1 MSTKLEK
8 RRLGRTEMRPNSL
21 ALGAAWLWR
30 KPDAEVIGGIRRAV
44 ELGINYIDTYPG
56 HAEHLWGEALSEGR
70 DREVAPTVLHRDQ
83 EVSPTELHRDQ
94 EVSPT
99 EVNRDREVSPT
110 GTLRE
115 QIYLQAKVGTHPER
129 RKDFSADGTRWS
141 VMNSLKHLRTDYLD
155 AVLIH
160 DPEDME
166 SVLAPG
172 RALDTLVEMKAEG
185 YVRHIGAGVRSHDF
199 HRAFIETGHIDII
212 LTFLDYTLLSQSVAE
227 TTLPLAR
234 EHDIG
239 IILASPLGMGSLTG
253 VEPNVADERRR
264 NPDAVPKAHAMW
276 QWCQERGVNIRHLA
290 MQFCLAAPIDGVV
303 MFGPADTAQI
313 EDGYEAATAEIPP
326 EIWEAF
332 EAEFGITRG
341 M

>member
-8 RRLGRTEMRPNSL
+8 RRLGRTEMRPHSL
-21 ALGAAWLWR
+21 ALGAAWLWQ
-30 KPDAEVIGGIRRAV
+30 KPDAEVIGSIRRAV

-56 HAEHLWGEALSEGR
+56 HAEHLWGEALSGSQ
-70 DREVAPTVLHRDQ
+70 DREG
-83 EVSPTELHRDQ
+83 
-94 EVSPT
+94 
-99 EVNRDREVSPT
+99 SPT
-110 GTLRE
+110 GVLRE
-115 QIYLQAKVGTHPER
+115 QVYLQGKVGTHPER

-160 DPEDME
+160 DPIDME
-166 SVLAPG
+166 SVLGPG
-172 RALDTLVEMKAEG
+172 CALDTLVEMKAEG
-185 YVRHIGAGVRSHDF
+185 YVRHIGAGVRSHEF
-199 HRAFIETGHIDII
+199 HRAFIETGHVDII

-234 EHDIG
+234 EHDVG

-253 VEPNVADERRR
+253 AEPNVADERRR
-264 NPDAVPKAHAMW
+264 NPGAEPKARAMW
-276 QWCQERGVNIRHLA
+276 RWCQERGVNIRHLA

-326 EIWEAF
+326 EIWDAF
-332 EAEFGITRG
+332 EAEFGVRRG

>member
-8 RRLGRTEMRPNSL
+8 RRLGRTEMRPHSL
-21 ALGAAWLWR
+21 ALGAAWLWQ

-56 HAEHLWGEALSEGR
+56 HAEHLWGEALSG
-70 DREVAPTVLHRDQ
+70 
-83 EVSPTELHRDQ
+83 
-94 EVSPT
+94 
-99 EVNRDREVSPT
+99 NRDREVSPT

-115 QIYLQAKVGTHPER
+115 QVYLQAKVGTHPER

-160 DPEDME
+160 DPIDME
-166 SVLAPG
+166 SVLGPG
-172 RALDTLVEMKAEG
+172 CALETLVEMKAEG
-185 YVRHIGAGVRSHDF
+185 YVRHIGAGVRSHEF
-199 HRAFIETGHIDII
+199 HRAFIETGHVDII

-234 EHDIG
+234 EHDVG

-253 VEPNVADERRR
+253 AEPNVADERRR
-264 NPDAVPKAHAMW
+264 NPGAEPKARAMW
-276 QWCQERGVNIRHLA
+276 RWCQERGVNIRHLA

-326 EIWEAF
+326 EIWDAF
-332 EAEFGITRG
+332 EAEFGVRRG

>member
-56 HAEHLWGEALSEGR
+56 HAEHLWGEALSGCQ
-70 DREVAPTVLHRDQ
+70 DQ
-83 EVSPTELHRDQ
+83 
-94 EVSPT
+94 
-99 EVNRDREVSPT
+99 EVSPT

-160 DPEDME
+160 DPGDME

-185 YVRHIGAGVRSHDF
+185 YVRHIGAGVRSHEF
-199 HRAFIETGHIDII
+199 HQEFIKTGHIDII

-253 VEPNVADERRR
+253 AEPNVADERRR
-264 NPDAVPKAHAMW
+264 NPDAAPKAHAMW
-276 QWCQERGVNIRHLA
+276 KWCQERGVNIRHLA
-290 MQFCLAAPIDGVV
+290 MQFCLAAPIDGIV